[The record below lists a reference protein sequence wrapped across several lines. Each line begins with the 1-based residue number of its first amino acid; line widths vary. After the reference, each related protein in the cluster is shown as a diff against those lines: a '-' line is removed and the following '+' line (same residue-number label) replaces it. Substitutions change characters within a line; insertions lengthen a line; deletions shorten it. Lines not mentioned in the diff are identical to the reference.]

1 MPILHITTVIVRF
14 KFWLYSIC
22 TVHVLR
28 ESHVITNLPP
38 SSTWYPKWNHDT
50 HLLEYSEQCSLNVF
64 STNLQKPVGR
74 LRVEVMKN
82 VCMITIYLIT
92 CITESHTPFGRVATW
107 VRETARKTVRIFT
120 SFRDKFWR
128 DELEDQENDIS
139 SPVCE
144 HTDMQKQRQQLDK
157 VQ

>member
-1 MPILHITTVIVRF
+1 
-14 KFWLYSIC
+14 
-22 TVHVLR
+22 
-28 ESHVITNLPP
+28 
-38 SSTWYPKWNHDT
+38 
-50 HLLEYSEQCSLNVF
+50 
-64 STNLQKPVGR
+64 
-74 LRVEVMKN
+74 
-82 VCMITIYLIT
+82 MITIYWIT
-92 CITESHTPFGRVATW
+92 FIIESHTPFGRVATW